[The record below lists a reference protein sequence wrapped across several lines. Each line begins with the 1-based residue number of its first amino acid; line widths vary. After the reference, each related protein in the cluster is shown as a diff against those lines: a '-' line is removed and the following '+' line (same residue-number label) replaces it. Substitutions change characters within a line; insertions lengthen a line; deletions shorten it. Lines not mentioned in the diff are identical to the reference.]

1 MNKNIVF
8 ALMMGLLVVSLS
20 ISCQNSLPQQ
30 NSQKGEPAVLF
41 HITPPPKPP
50 PVGTDGCTPGFWK
63 NHLALWGPTGF
74 IPGDVFDTVFGVN
87 LFGPGFTLDDAINAK
102 GGGVKKLARH
112 GTAALL
118 SAAHPD
124 VAYPLEVA
132 GVIAAVQAGDADTL
146 ADFNELNCPLSN

>member
-8 ALMMGLLVVSLS
+8 ALMMGLLVMSLS

-30 NSQKGEPAVLF
+30 NSQEGVPAVLF
-41 HITPPPKPP
+41 HITPPPP
-50 PVGTDGCTPGFWK
+50 GNDGCTPGFWK
-63 NHLALWGPTGF
+63 NHLDAWGPTGF
-74 IPGDVFDTVFGVN
+74 SPSDDFDTVFFNEVG
-87 LFGPGFTLDDAINAK
+87 LFNPDITLDDAINAR

-124 VAYPLEVA
+124 VDYPLDVA
-132 GVIAAVQAGDADTL
+132 GVISAVRAGDADTL